1 MKEEKIIRDPEAFQ
15 LLADET
21 RLKMIYLLRAK
32 EMTVSQI
39 AHDLGLTPQTI
50 YHHIKKL
57 REVEMVEV
65 AREERV
71 DHLVESYYRATAG
84 VFHFVDGACKRETD
98 AGAQSR
104 KTLEAMARLGHE
116 VDFDDSVISK
126 IVSLTKVI
134 RGRREDP
141 RMMERVFEIDNLDPF
156 TQMDVIELTL
166 MIEADDADFAK
177 YLDAQRELRDLLR
190 ARRSKSGP

>member
-84 VFHFVDGACKRETD
+84 VFHFVDRACKRETD

-126 IVSLTKVI
+126 IVSLTKEI

-156 TQMDVIELTL
+156 TQMDVIELAL

-190 ARRSKSGP
+190 SRRSESGP